1 MKLSRRLQCMVV
13 ITLQFATIRAYGQT
27 SLGTASLGG
36 TVTDSSGLVIANARV
51 ELTDVEH
58 GVTRETATNEAGNYV
73 FTGLQAGRFLLRV
86 TKEGF
91 EQFRY
96 DIFQIAVNKRD

>member
-13 ITLQFATIRAYGQT
+13 ITLQFATIRAYAQT

-36 TVTDSSGLVIANARV
+36 TVTDSSGLVIPDAKV
-51 ELTDVEH
+51 ELTGVEH
-58 GVTRETATNEAGNYV
+58 GLTREALTNDAGNYV
-73 FTGLQAGRFLLRV
+73 FTGLPAGRFLLRV

-96 DIFQIAVNKRD
+96 VDF